1 VSDSVECVRSAF
13 AIVVLHGYT
22 MRWLCHSGRVTAA
35 AVLLTFCRVPVSIA
49 GPADTSDLCIGAVTT
64 YSADEIVPG
73 IGVGGATS
81 WYSGELAINGS
92 VLLRDPY
99 NENAKNFSPMG
110 LYSLGAVYVVGGVFH
125 VQDVGVTFRKVLEY
139 VVGIPLVAMNSRHHF
154 WFLGDP
160 RPTADRSIRAA
171 LFVTSRTDV
180 YSSHGDPWWRYC
192 PSIGVELDIALST
205 PRSEPAGRD
214 SSGMVLSQS
223 SIALDLGVDKAFDL
237 VNDRTITNTP
247 RVFAGVRFYF
257 ARISQVRV
265 GE

>member
-1 VSDSVECVRSAF
+1 ME
-13 AIVVLHGYT
+13 IVVLRGHT
-22 MRWLCHSGRVTAA
+22 MRLLRDSGRVAAA
-35 AVLLTFCRVPVSIA
+35 AVLLTFCRVPVSSA
-49 GPADTSDLCIGAVTT
+49 GPADTSDVCIGAVTT

-99 NENAKNFSPMG
+99 NDNAKNFSPMG
-110 LYSLGAVYVVGGVFH
+110 LYSLGAAYVVGGVFH

-160 RPTADRSIRAA
+160 RPTAGRSIRAA

-192 PSIGVELDIALST
+192 PSIGVELDVALST
-205 PRSEPAGRD
+205 PRSEPVGRD
-214 SSGMVLSQS
+214 SSGMDISQS

-237 VNDRTITNTP
+237 VNGRTITNTP

-265 GE
+265 GKEIPRQSTDP

>member
-1 VSDSVECVRSAF
+1 VSDSREYVRSAIE
-13 AIVVLHGYT
+13 IVVLRSHI
-22 MRWLCHSGRVTAA
+22 MRLLRDSGRVAA
-35 AVLLTFCRVPVSIA
+35 AGLLLALCWVPVSSA
-49 GPADTSDLCIGAVTT
+49 GPADTSDVCIGAVTT

-73 IGVGGATS
+73 IGGGVAMP
-81 WYSGELAINGS
+81 WYSGEVAINGS

-99 NENAKNFSPMG
+99 NEDAKNFSPMG
-110 LYSLGAVYVVGGVFH
+110 LYSLGAAYVVGFFH
-125 VQDVGVTFRKVLEY
+125 VEDVGLTFRKVLEY

-192 PSIGVELDIALST
+192 PSIGVELDVALST
-205 PRSEPAGRD
+205 PRSEPVGRD
-214 SSGMVLSQS
+214 SSGMDISQS
-223 SIALDLGVDKAFDL
+223 SIALDLGVDKAFDF
-237 VNDRTITNTP
+237 VNGRTITNTP

-265 GE
+265 GK